1 MGDAKTEAQTVV
13 QAEPQSADTPA
24 DVDVYCGIVLA
35 SAWPLGVTL
44 AVEVEVPKGSHVVSN
59 VSTNVPL
66 PGLRR
71 YLRRL
76 RGLPIGD
83 LMYVRFDDYHAGNGS
98 GSVDLMYWVKVA
110 LGNAVIE
117 FKRDGDRL
125 LDWLESL
132 RQG

>member
-1 MGDAKTEAQTVV
+1 MV
-13 QAEPQSADTPA
+13 QAEPQSA
-24 DVDVYCGIVLA
+24 DVDVYCGIVQA

-44 AVEVEVPKGSHVVSN
+44 AVEVEVPKGSHIVSN

-76 RGLPIGD
+76 RGLPIGQ
-83 LMYVRFDDYHAGNGS
+83 LMYVQLDDYHAGNGW
-98 GSVDLMYWVKVA
+98 GSVDLTYWVQVA

-117 FKRDGDRL
+117 FKHDGDRL
-125 LDWLESL
+125 LDWMESL

>member
-1 MGDAKTEAQTVV
+1 MV
-13 QAEPQSADTPA
+13 QAEPRSAD
-24 DVDVYCGIVLA
+24 VEVYCGIVQA
-35 SAWPLGVTL
+35 PTWPLDGAI
-44 AVEVEVPKGSHVVSN
+44 AVEVEVPKGSHIVSN

-66 PGLRR
+66 PRLRR

-83 LMYVRFDDYHAGNGS
+83 LVYVQFDDYHAGDGW
-98 GSVDLMYWVKVA
+98 GSVDLMYWVQVA

-125 LDWLESL
+125 LDWMESM
-132 RQG
+132 RHG

>member
-1 MGDAKTEAQTVV
+1 MV

-24 DVDVYCGIVLA
+24 DVDVYCGIVQA
-35 SAWPLGVTL
+35 PTWPLGGAL
-44 AVEVEVPKGSHVVSN
+44 AIEVEVPKGSHVVSN

-83 LMYVRFDDYHAGNGS
+83 LMYVQFDDYHARDAGGS
-98 GSVDLMYWVKVA
+98 IDLMYWVKVA

-117 FKRDGDRL
+117 FKRDGDRVS
-125 LDWLESL
+125 DWRESL
-132 RQG
+132 P